1 MVEGKYTFQ
10 RIHSQIMALLYYS
23 VHVLINKQRDEK
35 VTRIRTRDTNHKET
49 PLISFSAE
57 VRMMIVT
64 NPLLSCILSTA
75 IAEIEGVAKKN
86 DASVDNTDFKLFAEQ
101 SGIASCTK
109 YKVNSNTLQA
119 EISKFGASIRGADVV
134 QLTNKIMVQ
143 EPPMNKWSPTRQKSL
158 IVME

>member
-1 MVEGKYTFQ
+1 M
-10 RIHSQIMALLYYS
+10 
-23 VHVLINKQRDEK
+23 HVLINKQRDEK

-49 PLISFSAE
+49 PLISFTAE

-86 DASVDNTDFKLFAEQ
+86 DTSADNTDFKLFAEQ
-101 SGIASCTK
+101 SGIVSCTK
-109 YKVNSNTLQA
+109 FKTNSNTLQMD
-119 EISKFGASIRGADVV
+119 ISKFGAGIRGADVV
-134 QLTNKIMVQ
+134 QLTNKIIAQ
-143 EPPMNKWSPTRQKSL
+143 EPPINKWSSTRQKAM